1 MNIPEYKPLSHVS
14 PHSSREANLRQ
25 YGPAPAGWRWK
36 KKGEDYE
43 VGDLMVTQSAW
54 SPILHRRS
62 YSATEYPVITTSK
75 VKPAADTNLLKRLDA
90 LRAKIVAAQKTIVA
104 ESERLDKYAEI
115 LKSLE
120 GVK

>member
-1 MNIPEYKPLSHVS
+1 MNIPEYKPLSYVS

-25 YGPAPAGWRWK
+25 YGPAPVGWRWK

-54 SPILHRRS
+54 SPVSRPRN
-62 YSATEYPVITTSK
+62 YSETEYPVITPSK
-75 VKPAADTNLLKRLDA
+75 AKPAADTNLLNRLDA
-90 LRAKIVAAQKTIVA
+90 LRAKIAASQKLIVA

-120 GVK
+120 GV